1 MSKAYVLRHL
11 EKPNGSIPIGIKG
24 EEIWLPNRTQA
35 QMVVDYINETAELE
49 DDVNELNEL
58 RDTNKELESDIDDL
72 EDEKDELRE
81 TIASL
86 KESMKGIAE
95 DIVEGVSGKEEDY
108 AEDLK
113 LVKDIINQVIEGK
126 R

>member
-1 MSKAYVLRHL
+1 
-11 EKPNGSIPIGIKG
+11 
-24 EEIWLPNRTQA
+24 
-35 QMVVDYINETAELE
+35 MVVDYINETAELE